1 MIPRRFM
8 ALVAALLLVAAALVP
23 IAWAGEPAD
32 QLSAQIA
39 LVLKVV
45 DDPELRKPGREQ
57 ERRQALLGVARE
69 ILDIEEFSR
78 RTLGRHWEARTAA
91 EREEFMQLFGDLLER
106 LYIGKLETY
115 SDEKITFL
123 GDATEGDLATVQT
136 KVVTR
141 QGTEIPVEYRM
152 LRRGDRWRACDVVI
166 GGISL
171 VANYRAQFD
180 KIIRRTSY
188 QQLVKQVR
196 EKQ

>member
-1 MIPRRFM
+1 MIPGRFM

-115 SDEKITFL
+115 SDEKIMFL
-123 GDATEGDLATVQT
+123 GDTTEGDLATVQT
-136 KVVTR
+136 KILTK

>member
-1 MIPRRFM
+1 MIPGRFM

-115 SDEKITFL
+115 SDEKIMFL
-123 GDATEGDLATVQT
+123 GDTTEGDLATVQT
-136 KVVTR
+136 KIVTK

>member
-1 MIPRRFM
+1 MIQGRWTAF
-8 ALVAALLLVAAALVP
+8 VAALMLVAAALAP
-23 IAWAGEPAD
+23 TAWAGEPAD

-57 ERRQALLGVARE
+57 DRRQELLRVARD

-115 SDEKITFL
+115 SDEKITFI

-136 KVVTR
+136 KIVTK
-141 QGTEIPVEYRM
+141 QGTEIPVEYHM

>member
-1 MIPRRFM
+1 MIPGRFM

-115 SDEKITFL
+115 SDEKIMFL
-123 GDATEGDLATVQT
+123 GDTTEGDLATVQT
-136 KVVTR
+136 KIVTK

-152 LRRGDRWRACDVVI
+152 LQRGDRWRACDVVI